1 MRKRVSK
8 MSKKPNTTPK
18 KKKLTKAEVMALQQ
32 LLTEKHKAVLQLI
45 VIISNQLIRQDL
57 LVDILT
63 KSKYCTNE
71 VAVSKLLKDLEDAKL
86 IKRVRMKY
94 SRCKIVQIKRAGL
107 NFILGDKAIP
117 LKKSKNGEIM
127 LLLRICK
134 VELFRLHYIRNGY
147 ILEEAINEALSDN
160 SNLFKDT
167 QFIYDFLRKDRLA
180 YDSFHTKSSTF
191 YRQEDEIKR
200 RLKEAQKHLD
210 EVRRLKKKDDEEEG
224 KQKELYEVRKRCWT
238 FEDLKTRNIFV
249 SNMYLREPSQESLDD
264 WIDRHYAFHMIENNF
279 KPETLVLEFDQLTIS
294 STPDIRALLK
304 SIMNIVIFIKKSFK
318 MHDSF
323 FQEDKKI
330 KRAIVEIDCTI
341 NVRFINKNVL
351 NSVDLAKAMK
361 IFEKRL
367 DKYMMGRDFKY
378 KFKLNFDHLNV
389 KNEYKYDKRK
399 KSLSSK

>member
-1 MRKRVSK
+1 M
-8 MSKKPNTTPK
+8 KKKIFNMTK
-18 KKKLTKAEVMALQQ
+18 KKKFSVTEQQ
-32 LLTEKHKAVLQLI
+32 KIAQKHKAVLQFI
-45 VIISNQLIRQDL
+45 VIISNQLIRYDL
-57 LVDILT
+57 LLDILT
-63 KSKYCTNE
+63 KTKYCKDQ
-71 VAVSKLLKDLEDAKL
+71 VAVSKILKDLEDFKL
-86 IKRVRMKY
+86 IKRGRIKY
-94 SRCKIVQIKRAGL
+94 SRCKIVKVKRAGL
-107 NFILGDKAIP
+107 NFILGEKAVP
-117 LKKSKNGEIM
+117 LKSSQNGEIM
-127 LLLRICK
+127 MLLRICK

-147 ILEEAINEALSDN
+147 SLEEAIKEALSDN

-210 EVRRLKKKDDEEEG
+210 EVRRRKKKDDEEEEG

-238 FEDLKTRNIFV
+238 FEDLKTRNTFV
-249 SNMYLREPSQESLDD
+249 SNAYLRKPTQESMDD
-264 WIDRHYAFHMIENNF
+264 WIARHYGFHMIENNF
-279 KPETLVLEFDQLTIS
+279 KPETLVLEFDYLTIS
-294 STPDIRALLK
+294 STPDIYALLK